1 MNILNLILKIILF
14 LIALIFL
21 YVLLILLVL
30 YYGPTYKEDYNK
42 NKKEWDFLDKVVYIN
57 LENRPDRRDQI
68 QSELSSKIPSDK
80 IIRLNAVYD
89 IRHLGCSQSHIKA
102 LEMAI
107 DNGWNNVLIVEDDAM
122 WNNYDKGYKR
132 LAELI
137 SQNPN
142 YDVITLGNIGAYFDP
157 NTGRL
162 SSAQTATAYLVNN
175 HYFHILLNNFKEGFR
190 NLSKVREMKTNEEMV
205 AYEQKY
211 CVDQYWK
218 VLQPRDK
225 WFIVHPA
232 LMVQRPSKSSISGV
246 DVDYKSYFNL

>member
-1 MNILNLILKIILF
+1 MNILNLILNIILF

-21 YVLLILLVL
+21 YVFFIILVL
-30 YYGPTYKEDYNK
+30 FFGSREHYND
-42 NKKEWDFLDKVVYIN
+42 KKEWNFLDKVVYIN
-57 LENRPDRRDQI
+57 LENRTDRRDQI
-68 QSELSSKIPSDK
+68 QSELSSKIPTDK

-89 IRHLGCSQSHIKA
+89 KLGHLGCSQSHIKA

-107 DNGWNNVLIVEDDAM
+107 DNKWSNVLIVEDDAM

-132 LAELI
+132 LVELI
-137 SQNPN
+137 AQNPT
-142 YDVITLGNIGAYFDP
+142 YDVITLGNVGAYFDQT
-157 NTGRL
+157 TGRL

-175 HYFHILLNNFKEGFR
+175 HYFHILLNNFKDGFK
-190 NLSKVREMKTNEEMV
+190 NLSQVRGMTTNEERLP
-205 AYEQKY
+205 YEQKY

-232 LMVQRPSKSSISGV
+232 LMIQRPSKSSISGV
-246 DVDYKSYFNL
+246 DVDYKSYFNV